1 MTESEKLEINDIL
14 KLIKVEIDSV
24 SPLSDFYNRSLEHEI
39 AGYRLLGLLCDL
51 LEADSNYIRVAHL
64 TSIACLSAKW
74 ISGFSVE
81 SIEHL
86 ENILGLSLPR
96 AQEDRLSILDTDNIL
111 RLINAHTRNFRLF
124 IIFANLNNFQ
134 RPQDYLRQF
143 CHHFS
148 GNGSLLLLLDLIN
161 LAAGAIS
168 WISKFDSTVVKTY
181 ANIHGALSP
190 WASQEASN
198 EAIK

>member
-1 MTESEKLEINDIL
+1 MTETDTLKIEDIL
-14 KLIKVEIDSV
+14 KLIKTEIDSA

-51 LEADSNYIRVAHL
+51 LEANSNYSRVANL

-81 SIEHL
+81 SIEHF
-86 ENILGLSLPR
+86 ENILGLALPR
-96 AQEDRLSILDTDNIL
+96 TQGDRLSILDTDNIL
-111 RLINAHTRNFRLF
+111 RLINTHIPSDRFF
-124 IIFANLNNFQ
+124 ITFANLNNFQ

-143 CHHFS
+143 CDQFS
-148 GNGSLLLLLDLIN
+148 GSEHILLLNLIN

-168 WISKFDSTVVKTY
+168 WISKFDPTVVKRY
-181 ANIHGALSP
+181 ANLHGDSSP
-190 WASQEASN
+190 WALQGELNKATV
-198 EAIK
+198 